1 MQFKPMLR
9 PDDALAEWKK
19 APIEVLA
26 KDVSTY
32 PWEIPGAR
40 PRPTMEEALKMT
52 ADELADRWLDF
63 VHWDMISSC
72 WFARLE
78 PRLKD

>member
-1 MQFKPMLR
+1 MFKTMIR
-9 PDDALAEWKK
+9 PDAALAEWKN

-26 KDVSTY
+26 KQLVSY
-32 PWEIPGAR
+32 PWTIPGAR
-40 PRPTMEEALKMT
+40 PLPTMEEALQMT
-52 ADELADRWLDF
+52 ADELADRWLDL

-78 PRLKD
+78 PRLRD